1 MIEAGGDQ
9 FGGNNE
15 KGPVLEAYEM
25 GVKEHGEEY
34 MRNRFE
40 QSAVRLLKNIIRPGL
55 FENPYL
61 VVAESEEI
69 VGKPEYMK
77 AGYEAQ
83 LKSVVMLKNKD
94 GVFACREKVESLYS
108 AKIYSGWSQLV
119 WNGYRTKLERRC
131 QYGYGLPII
140 SK

>member
-1 MIEAGGDQ
+1 MAERHYKVIEAGGDQ

-83 LKSVVMLKNKD
+83 LKSVVMPEKQ
-94 GVFACREKVESLYS
+94 GRCFACREEVESLYS

-119 WNGYRTKLERRC
+119 WNGY
-131 QYGYGLPII
+131 
-140 SK
+140 